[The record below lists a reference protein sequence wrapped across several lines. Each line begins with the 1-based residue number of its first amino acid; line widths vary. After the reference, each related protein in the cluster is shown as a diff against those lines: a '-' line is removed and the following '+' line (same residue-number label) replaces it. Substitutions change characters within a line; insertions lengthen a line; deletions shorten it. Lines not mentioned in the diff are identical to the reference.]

1 MSGRKDLKYLIR
13 MKSFSGAIF
22 VILIIII
29 ILLIV
34 SLKVV
39 RDLFATSVT
48 LKLLKNNSGNYSSL
62 KIIIWGF
69 SILMILFL
77 LNHFS
82 KRQFIRPSL
91 TRSEN

>member
-1 MSGRKDLKYLIR
+1 MN
-13 MKSFSGAIF
+13 SFNNAVFI
-22 VILIIII
+22 ILIIII

-39 RDLFATSVT
+39 WDLFATSIT
-48 LKLLKNNSGNYSSL
+48 LKLLKNNSGNYSSS
-62 KIIIWGF
+62 KIIIWGL
-69 SILMILFL
+69 SIMMILFL

-82 KRQFIRPSL
+82 KRQTIRPSL